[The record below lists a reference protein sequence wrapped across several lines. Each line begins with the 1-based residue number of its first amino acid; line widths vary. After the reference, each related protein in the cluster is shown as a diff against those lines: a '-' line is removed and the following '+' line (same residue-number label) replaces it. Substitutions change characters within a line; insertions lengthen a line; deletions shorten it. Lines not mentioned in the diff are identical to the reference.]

1 MREEQVAESALP
13 EPAPMTQTVQAPS
26 PAVVTRLRSPADAL
40 ALQRMAGN
48 RAVAQLARR
57 EGRNVMDSVLVE
69 GKRGT
74 VEPKDF
80 GPDVQLL
87 QLKLNHHLG
96 YLRKPLVDVD
106 STYGLATVNALN
118 IVLKAL
124 GVAKPKGG
132 VVDEPIW
139 QALDADPRK
148 TAVAGPKAKDDSL
161 PEYDRMVKDGLLE
174 VTMAIG
180 FDEHGITPG
189 ELIEVRRGLV
199 EVRGYKRDAKRAAEM
214 RAAVGRKVTDAGGE
228 WYVKEDVGM
237 TNGTPVH
244 AVVRVI
250 APVHENAIGDSGAAA
265 AQAAIAGMNESDLFL
280 YGGHARYGTG
290 PDFDRN
296 YHFIIDWDAK
306 GAPKVKGHYGKEK
319 VGSDEIS
326 TLLPI
331 SNQAQFEKFEKA
343 GVVQFIAD
351 PTGNLTLNQAA
362 QSHKGDLGA
371 YFISRASQ
379 GNLNPLNAGI
389 VERKYRLWMFNGC
402 TTNDYVKKIRED
414 PYLQSKDLDITVT
427 DPATALTSYGE
438 GILSYFDG
446 VIARES
452 AAALDQRMEQATPF
466 DVNSHH
472 NEGFADNPAA
482 P

>member
-1 MREEQVAESALP
+1 VRETQAAATDLQEPALP
-13 EPAPMTQTVQAPS
+13 TETAQAPGA
-26 PAVVTRLRSPADAL
+26 AVVPRLRSPADAL
-40 ALQRMAGN
+40 ALQRLAGN

-57 EGRNVMDSVLVE
+57 HVMDSVLVE

-74 VEPKDF
+74 LKPGDD
-80 GPDVQLL
+80 GPDIQLL
-87 QLKLNHHLG
+87 QLKLNYHLG

-106 STYGLATVNALN
+106 SAYGLPTTNALN
-118 IVLKAL
+118 LVLKAL
-124 GVAKPKGG
+124 GVAQPKGG
-132 VVDEPIW
+132 VVDEPVW

-148 TAVAGPKAKDDSL
+148 TAVAAAKVKQDSL
-161 PEYDRMVKDGLLE
+161 PEYERMINDGLLE
-174 VTMAIG
+174 VAIAIG

-189 ELIEVRRGLV
+189 ELLEVRRGLV
-199 EVRGYKRDAKRAAEM
+199 EVRGYKRDAKRAEAM
-214 RAAVGRKVTDAGGE
+214 RAAVGRKVTDAAGE

-237 TNGTPVH
+237 SAGTTVH

-250 APVHENAIGDSGAAA
+250 APVHESSVGDSGAASAKA
-265 AQAAIAGMNESDLFL
+265 ALAGMNESDLFL

-296 YHFIIDWDAK
+296 YHFVIDWDAK
-306 GAPKVKGHYGKEK
+306 GAPKVAGHYGKEK
-319 VGSDEIS
+319 VGSDEIT

-331 SNQAQFEKFEKA
+331 STPAGFEKLEKA
-343 GVVQFIAD
+343 GVVQFVAD
-351 PTGNLTLNQAA
+351 PSGNLTLNEAA
-362 QSHKGDLGA
+362 LSHKGDLGA
-371 YFISRASQ
+371 YFISRASK
-379 GNLNPLNAGI
+379 GRANPLTAGI

-402 TTNDYVKKIRED
+402 TTNDYVKTIRTD
-414 PYLQSKDLDITVT
+414 PYLQTKDLDVTVT

-446 VIARES
+446 VVARES
-452 AAALDQRMEQATPF
+452 AAALDERMEQATPF